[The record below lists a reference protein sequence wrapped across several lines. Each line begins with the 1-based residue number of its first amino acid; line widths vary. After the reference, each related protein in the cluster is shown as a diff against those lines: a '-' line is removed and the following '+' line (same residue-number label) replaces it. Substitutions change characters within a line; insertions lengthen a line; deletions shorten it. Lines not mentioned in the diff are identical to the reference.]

1 MMSAI
6 TPGYKSGREAIKD
19 TGASSS
25 KGEGAD
31 VEKDRE
37 ARKKAKAEADQA
49 KSAEEKALIT
59 TKSQLK
65 VWGGSFQKGHGL
77 LVINTSRSGA
87 GPHRY

>member
-19 TGASSS
+19 TGGSSS
-25 KGEGAD
+25 KGEAD
-31 VEKDRE
+31 VAKDRE
-37 ARKKAKAEADQA
+37 ARKKAKAEADRA